1 MKLHV
6 KHINDCRAEQLLRK
20 CTRNKDDLVLRN
32 VQDLVP
38 NAAEIILLFPRYAKL
53 QEQQQHLPTYDT
65 TAFSLSET
73 KCKGKGKQ
81 LFKKNK
87 LQRCKSTVKVF
98 ARGKNTVI
106 KAKLINTLNPFF
118 IQSF

>member
-1 MKLHV
+1 M
-6 KHINDCRAEQLLRK
+6 
-20 CTRNKDDLVLRN
+20 VLRN

-53 QEQQQHLPTYDT
+53 QEQQQYLPIYDT

-81 LFKKNK
+81 LFKKTSFK
-87 LQRCKSTVKVF
+87 DVSQQLKCFLQE
-98 ARGKNTVI
+98 
-106 KAKLINTLNPFF
+106 AKTL
-118 IQSF
+118 